1 MKTVTKEG
9 MQSLAKEV
17 MESAIKS
24 GPLDVL
30 TTIGFNA
37 YDYGLGENKDKRII
51 SQQFAVSVSV
61 DLLQSVV
68 AGLAAALLVAGVV
81 ALLPVLAP
89 AIVVS
94 APIVLGITAGT
105 AMLIDIGL
113 NLTYNEKIKKAI
125 NNYLDS

>member
-1 MKTVTKEG
+1 
-9 MQSLAKEV
+9 
-17 MESAIKS
+17 
-24 GPLDVL
+24 
-30 TTIGFNA
+30 
-37 YDYGLGENKDKRII
+37 
-51 SQQFAVSVSV
+51 V
-61 DLLQSVV
+61 DLVQSVV

>member
-1 MKTVTKEG
+1 M
-9 MQSLAKEV
+9 
-17 MESAIKS
+17 
-24 GPLDVL
+24 
-30 TTIGFNA
+30 
-37 YDYGLGENKDKRII
+37 
-51 SQQFAVSVSV
+51 
-61 DLLQSVV
+61 DLVQSVV

>member
-61 DLLQSVV
+61 DLVQSVV

-105 AMLIDIGL
+105 AMLIDM
-113 NLTYNEKIKKAI
+113 T
-125 NNYLDS
+125 